1 MYQIGGVTK
10 LLGISADTLR
20 YYEKINLLTPI
31 ARSASGVR
39 IYNERDLSKLR
50 FIKRAQRI
58 GFSLNE
64 ISKLLIFRGSPQQ
77 AKPEIR
83 SLAGSKLV
91 EIETHLQELQVL
103 RNELKL
109 LVNLC
114 RDNSEG
120 CPIID
125 GLEGSE

>member
-1 MYQIGGVTK
+1 
-10 LLGISADTLR
+10 
-20 YYEKINLLTPI
+20 LTSI
-31 ARSASGVR
+31 ARSASGIR
-39 IYNERDLSKLR
+39 IYNDRDLSKLR

-64 ISKLLIFRGSPQQ
+64 ISKLLIFRQSPQQ

-83 SLAGSKLV
+83 SLASNKLL
-91 EIETHLQELQVL
+91 EIDAHLKELQTL

-109 LVNLC
+109 LVSLC
-114 RDNSEG
+114 GNSEGG

-125 GLEGSE
+125 GLEGS